1 MKRKRKGGYR
11 LLYAEPS
18 DAEFIDFLSEC
29 LRVDRKE
36 VIKLA
41 VSLLALMILAPDE
54 SYHLF
59 SRVLERIR
67 RGKVYKG

>member
-18 DAEFIDFLSEC
+18 DAEFIDYLSEC

-36 VIKLA
+36 VINLA
-41 VSLLALMILAPDE
+41 ISLLALLILAPDE
-54 SYHLF
+54 SYALF
-59 SRVLERIR
+59 TKVLNRIKR
-67 RGKVYKG
+67 RS